1 MHFSDPEI
9 QSPPP
14 ETPRREAAE
23 PWKTVRWVFLGGQ
36 GLRSGWSVLAF
47 VLLIEI
53 FNRGVAFA
61 LIKLHLVSPNYDFA
75 VPSVFFELLGGLL
88 ALAAAAA
95 VLARIERRE
104 SLLAYNLT
112 GPSRLHNFLSGLAT
126 GFVSLTA
133 LVGVLA
139 WGGWLH
145 FGPVT
150 LSGMSLFKF
159 GALWAATFLLVGF
172 NEEGYFRCFL
182 LFTLTRGINI
192 WWALGLNGAICLALR
207 LTAKGNA
214 LWGVYLM
221 ALLGIFPCLWLHL
234 RKIEGA
240 GFWQAAWVTSTLF
253 GFLHVRP
260 GENWFGVFSA
270 AAVGFLCC
278 VSVRLTGSAW
288 WAIGCHAAWDWAE
301 TFFYGTA
308 NSGLVAPGH
317 YLTTTPA
324 GNPLWSGGAAGP
336 EGSLLVI
343 GAMLLWL
350 VVLLVMYRR
359 RKSAAGQCSAEDVR

>member
-1 MHFSDPEI
+1 MHFPDPEI
-9 QSPPP
+9 PSPPP

-23 PWKTVRWVFLGGQ
+23 PWKTVRWIFLGGQ
-36 GLRSGWSVLAF
+36 GLRAGWSVLAF

-53 FNRGVAFA
+53 FNRSVDFA

-95 VLARIERRE
+95 VLARIEGRE

-234 RKIEGA
+234 KKIEGA

-359 RKSAAGQCSAEDVR
+359 RKSAAGQCSAEEVR